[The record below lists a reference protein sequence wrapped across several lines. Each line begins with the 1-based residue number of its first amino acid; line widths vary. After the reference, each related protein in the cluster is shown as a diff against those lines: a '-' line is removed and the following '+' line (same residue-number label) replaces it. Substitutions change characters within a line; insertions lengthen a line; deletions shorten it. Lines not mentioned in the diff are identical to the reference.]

1 MAEDVTQAAG
11 GTASKAG
18 SFLTRKV
25 GPLPLGVWLVAAIAI
40 YWYMSRRSA
49 SSSGGAAQGPGNQTD
64 PAGNTGYIDPS
75 TGYVYGSPE
84 DTAQLQAE
92 GQQSGSGSG
101 SSQNP
106 AVGSTYDNNNAW
118 GRAAIN
124 YLAGLG
130 IDASVANQSVQLYL
144 TSQPLTT
151 SQQANVNL
159 AIQALGPPPDLPGP
173 VTGNPPPVTTP
184 PGGSPPPGGTGTV
197 TVPNVKGK
205 TATAAVAALQ
215 AVGLKAGSEGAK
227 GGTGIVSSQTPGAG
241 AKIAKGSTVDLGL
254 AKGGTGG
261 KSVGAPTGLAVTD
274 KSGHS
279 LRVSWKRVSG
289 ATGYHLVLTEIG
301 TANRVPQD
309 VGASAATAVFTNL
322 KGGHHYSVSVW
333 AEPEGGPV
341 GSGPHATVNTT
352 LPQR

>member
-1 MAEDVTQAAG
+1 MADEVTTGAE
-11 GTASKAG
+11 KAG

-25 GPLPLGVWLVAAIAI
+25 GPLPLGVWLVAAIGI
-40 YWYMSRRSA
+40 YWYMSRKSSA
-49 SSSGGAAQGPGNQTD
+49 GGSGSSGPGPGNQTD

-84 DTAQLQAE
+84 DTAGLQQA
-92 GQQSGSGSG
+92 GQQSGTGSG

-106 AVGSTYDNNNAW
+106 AVGTTYDSNNSW

-124 YLAGLG
+124 YLVGLG
-130 IDASVANQSVQLYL
+130 IDAATANQAVQLYL
-144 TSQPLTT
+144 TSQLLTT
-151 SQQANVNL
+151 SQQGDVNL
-159 AIQALGPPPDLPGP
+159 AIQGLGPPPDLPGP

-184 PGGSPPPGGTGTV
+184 PGTPPPPGGTTMV

-241 AKIAKGSTVDLGL
+241 TKVAKGSTVDLGL

-309 VGASAATAVFTNL
+309 VGAGTATAVFTNL

-333 AEPEGGPV
+333 AEPEGGPA